1 MIETVNFNIS
11 LTADPGQINA
21 TLDWARQDLAAHLDM
36 YNLTADF
43 YQGFTFPIGV
53 TNLTR
58 VVTGPC
64 RKNIT
69 YTYSVIVTGLYLH
82 LLPQ

>member
-1 MIETVNFNIS
+1 MDTVNFNIS
-11 LTADPGQINA
+11 LTVDPGQINA
-21 TLDWARQDLAAHLDM
+21 ILDWARPSLTAHLDM

-43 YQGFTFPIGV
+43 YQGSEFPIGV

-69 YTYSVIVTGLYLH
+69 YIYCVIVTGGVYLH
-82 LLPQ
+82 